1 MVGAEPLNGGEGVAL
16 IFNGLSEDGL
26 EHGPEGGAE
35 GGSGLGLVLRL
46 VGHDE
51 GRCVLVR
58 LVVRGAGD

>member
-1 MVGAEPLNGGEGVAL
+1 MAL